1 MQDAIGVESTPVTIT
16 GAHQFYGAAMPD
28 SSSDRSPRRAADRL
42 LPLALGLFAIGVLAI
57 IAIFLTPAV
66 SDAHPGLWLYLVA
79 MVATPGGL
87 LLAIVT
93 ALLSGRRTR

>member
-1 MQDAIGVESTPVTIT
+1 
-16 GAHQFYGAAMPD
+16 MPD
-28 SSSDRSPRRAADRL
+28 SSSDRPPRRAADRL
-42 LPLALGLFAIGVLAI
+42 LPVAVGLFAIGVVAI

-87 LLAIVT
+87 LLAIAF
-93 ALLSGRRTR
+93 ALWSGRRAR